1 MGGIH
6 NIWSIDMHKK
16 TILTLVL
23 TLLLFTGVAQAKITN
38 KAFLM
43 EIFNGCIAEGK
54 DYDDLAKMIGVGS
67 TFEYCGC
74 AANEISKNMNI
85 KDAMNVGIDVLVE
98 GGEITEGEMSDK
110 QLAIALRNKN
120 FSNAIVEC
128 LSKVIR

>member
-1 MGGIH
+1 M
-6 NIWSIDMHKK
+6 KK
-16 TILTLVL
+16 KNVVSLIL
-23 TLLLFTGVAQAKITN
+23 TLLLSTGAVHAKITN

-54 DYDDLAKMIGVGS
+54 DYDDLAKMIGVGG

-74 AANEISKNMNI
+74 ATNEMSKNMNI
-85 KDAMNVGIDVLVE
+85 KDVMNVGIDVLVE
-98 GGEITEGEMSDK
+98 GGEITEGGMSDK

-128 LSKVIR
+128 MSQVVK

>member
-1 MGGIH
+1 
-6 NIWSIDMHKK
+6 
-16 TILTLVL
+16 
-23 TLLLFTGVAQAKITN
+23 
-38 KAFLM
+38 
-43 EIFNGCIAEGK
+43 
-54 DYDDLAKMIGVGS
+54 MIGVGS

-74 AANEISKNMNI
+74 AANEMSKNMNI
-85 KDAMNVGIDVLVE
+85 KDVMNIGIDVLVK

>member
-1 MGGIH
+1 M
-6 NIWSIDMHKK
+6 KK
-16 TILTLVL
+16 KNVVSLIL
-23 TLLLFTGVAQAKITN
+23 TLLLSTGVVHAKITN

-54 DYDDLAKMIGVGS
+54 DYDDLAKMIGVGG

-74 AANEISKNMNI
+74 ATNEMSKNMNI
-85 KDAMNVGIDVLVE
+85 KDVMNVGIDVLVE

-128 LSKVIR
+128 MSQVVK

>member
-1 MGGIH
+1 M
-6 NIWSIDMHKK
+6 KK
-16 TILTLVL
+16 KNVAPLIL
-23 TLLLFTGVAQAKITN
+23 TLLLSTGLVHAKITN

-43 EIFNGCIAEGK
+43 EVFDGCIAEGK
-54 DYDDLAKMIGVGS
+54 DYDELTKMIGVGG

-74 AANEISKNMNI
+74 ATNEMSKNMNI
-85 KDAMNVGIDVLVE
+85 KDVMNVGVDVLVE

-128 LSKVIR
+128 LSRVME

>member
-1 MGGIH
+1 M
-6 NIWSIDMHKK
+6 KK
-16 TILTLVL
+16 KNVVSLIL
-23 TLLLFTGVAQAKITN
+23 TLLLSTGVVHAKITN

-54 DYDDLAKMIGVGS
+54 DYDDLAKMIGVGG

-74 AANEISKNMNI
+74 ATNEMSKNMNI
-85 KDAMNVGIDVLVE
+85 KDVMNVGIDVLVE

-120 FSNAIVEC
+120 FSNVIVEC
-128 LSKVIR
+128 MSQVME

>member
-1 MGGIH
+1 M
-6 NIWSIDMHKK
+6 KK
-16 TILTLVL
+16 KNVVSLIL
-23 TLLLFTGVAQAKITN
+23 TLLLSTGVVHAKITN

-54 DYDDLAKMIGVGS
+54 DYDDLAKMIGVGG

-74 AANEISKNMNI
+74 ATNEMSKNMNI
-85 KDAMNVGIDVLVE
+85 KDVMNVGIDVLVE

-128 LSKVIR
+128 MSQVME